1 MPLARVLLVDDSAVI
16 RMVVTKVLEH
26 NDFEV
31 TAASNVTEA
40 LRLISSRKFDTL
52 VSDLHMPD
60 AGDGLTVVSAMRHAN
75 PEASTFILSA
85 FPEMVAAAT
94 AIRAQTDQILV
105 KPMDP
110 DSLVEAIKT
119 RLSLGKPA
127 PRVVETVATIL
138 ERTIE
143 ISISS
148 GLRRVHNEKEL
159 MLIPMRDELRC
170 EHLTQLFQD
179 LVLRLRV
186 FKPLGTKELVSPAAF
201 AHGAGRRRQGY
212 TAGMMVEES
221 RLLQVS
227 VFQTLQ
233 DNLGTIDFS
242 VLLISVMSIADEVD
256 SQLSQA
262 MDGYMEESHRRDLGL
277 I

>member
-1 MPLARVLLVDDSAVI
+1 MSLGKILLVDDDAVVRI
-16 RMVVTKVLEH
+16 VVTKILED

-31 TAASNVTEA
+31 TAACNVTEA
-40 LRLISSRKFDTL
+40 LRHISAANFDAL
-52 VSDLHMPD
+52 VSDLHMPA

-75 PEASTFILSA
+75 PEAVTFILSA
-85 FPEMVAAAT
+85 FPEMEAAAT
-94 AIRAQTDQILV
+94 AILLQTDQILV
-105 KPMDP
+105 KPVDP

-119 RLSLGKPA
+119 RLSLGKPL

-138 ERTIE
+138 ERTTE

-148 GLRRVHNEKEL
+148 WLRRVHNEQEL
-159 MLIPMRDELRC
+159 MLVPMRDELRC
-170 EHLTQLFQD
+170 EHLPQLFED
-179 LVLRLRV
+179 LVLRLRA
-186 FKPLGTKELVSPAAF
+186 FKPLGTKELVSPSAT
-201 AHGAGRRRQGY
+201 AHGTGRRRQGY

-227 VFQTLQ
+227 IFQTLQ

-262 MDGYMEESHRRDLGL
+262 MDGYMEESHRRDFGL

>member
-1 MPLARVLLVDDSAVI
+1 
-16 RMVVTKVLEH
+16 MVVTKVLEH

-85 FPEMVAAAT
+85 FPEMEAAAT
-94 AIRAQTDQILV
+94 AILSQTDQILV

-148 GLRRVHNEKEL
+148 WLRRVHNEKEL